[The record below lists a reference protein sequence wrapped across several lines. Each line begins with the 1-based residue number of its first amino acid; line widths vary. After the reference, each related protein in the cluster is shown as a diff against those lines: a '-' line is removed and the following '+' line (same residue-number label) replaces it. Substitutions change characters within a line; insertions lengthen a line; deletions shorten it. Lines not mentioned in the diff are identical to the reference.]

1 MDTFLQHGGL
11 NRQPFISRAKLIN
24 YNIVI
29 SSKNAK
35 ILGVGRIIDGR
46 GEQRKGENNMEREHQ
61 DHYHQMISSSHKQY
75 FINAQ
80 CRLDTNIIMAVK
92 GRHRYL
98 VHSHS
103 GFWLIP
109 LDVLIWT

>member
-1 MDTFLQHGGL
+1 MHLALYIRMDTFLQHGGL

-35 ILGVGRIIDGR
+35 ILGVGRIMDGR

-75 FINAQ
+75 FIIHN
-80 CRLDTNIIMAVK
+80 V
-92 GRHRYL
+92 G
-98 VHSHS
+98 
-103 GFWLIP
+103 
-109 LDVLIWT
+109 